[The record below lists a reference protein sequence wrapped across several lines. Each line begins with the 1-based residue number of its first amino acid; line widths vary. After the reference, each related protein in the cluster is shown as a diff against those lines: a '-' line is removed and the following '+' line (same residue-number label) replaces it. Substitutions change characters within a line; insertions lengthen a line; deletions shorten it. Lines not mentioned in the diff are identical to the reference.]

1 MQKDLKIV
9 AMIFHIAP
17 CRIRDR
23 KDHRSDNR
31 WRHCGSVLYFCPEIW
46 TLCISALCKS
56 VLARLPPCVAAGLVR
71 YQRCAARGGGPQVPG
86 SSPGPRP
93 VSRPAHRRHQLPPPS
108 GDQPGQ
114 CCPDPRRVQT
124 HAVSSGHTV
133 TLLYTQLRFISLPC
147 TNLLRS
153 ACDSLGLDESTNH

>member
-1 MQKDLKIV
+1 MMQKDLKIV
-9 AMIFHIAP
+9 AMIFHIILHPAELETEKTTGQTTDGGIVDP
-17 CRIRDR
+17 FYTSAQI
-23 KDHRSDNR
+23 S
-31 WRHCGSVLYFCPEIW
+31 GLSVYPHLVNQCWP
-46 TLCISALCKS
+46 
-56 VLARLPPCVAAGLVR
+56 RLPPCVAAGLVR

-133 TLLYTQLRFISLPC
+133 TLLQIHTQLRFISLPC

-153 ACDSLGLDESTNH
+153 ACDS